1 MPYACSRNNAPG
13 EIRLKTPFGLEQ
25 FPRDFVLCL
34 GASFSAYSCISVFFL
49 FPLVLQLKGFEPLA
63 IGGAWIIFEF
73 VLLGTR
79 GWVNRWLTDRGS
91 RLGMVL
97 GSLILAAGVAVLSLD
112 LPYPVILLG
121 RSMMGAG
128 WGLFYIAATL
138 HQARVLPPHLIGKGF
153 GLAGLAPLL
162 PQLGLIPLAEWM
174 VRRGSP
180 GFLYSLSF
188 TGCALAAVLSW
199 KLSPAEFSLQPHLP
213 LGKCL
218 RGSWSNRSL
227 RALLLSGSLFAF
239 AAAGF
244 MPYVANAAT
253 EWGISGSSFL
263 WPQALSAIVSRLFFG
278 GWVDQYGKK
287 LLFPSFSCIAL
298 GTMISMMGG
307 TTHTFVLGG
316 LLDGIGMGMTY
327 PLLYSLVARASD
339 EKSRTALFTLFGT
352 FIDLL
357 WAFAPLTAA
366 ALAQALGFA
375 TVLRGSSL
383 LIAGVVLR
391 MGYAV
396 WPWLDER

>member
-1 MPYACSRNNAPG
+1 MPPRKNAPLPG
-13 EIRLKTPFGLEQ
+13 EILLKTPFGLEQ
-25 FPRDFVLCL
+25 FPRDFVFCL

-91 RLGMVL
+91 RPGMIL
-97 GSLILAAGVAVLSLD
+97 GSIVLAAGVAVLSAD
-112 LPYPVILLG
+112 LPYPMILLG

-128 WGLFYIAATL
+128 WGLFYIATTL
-138 HQARVLPPHLIGKGF
+138 HQARVLPSHLIGRGF

-174 VRRGSP
+174 VRQGSP
-180 GFLYSLSF
+180 GFLYALSF
-188 TGCALAAVLSW
+188 TGCALAAVFSW
-199 KLSPAEFSLQPHLP
+199 KLSPAKFPIQPHLP
-213 LGKCL
+213 LGECL
-218 RGSWSNRSL
+218 RESWSNRSL

-239 AAAGF
+239 SAAGF

-263 WPQALSAIVSRLFFG
+263 WPQALSAIVTRLLFG
-278 GWVDQYGKK
+278 EWVDRYGKK
-287 LLFPSFSCIAL
+287 LLFPSFFCIAL
-298 GTMISMMGG
+298 GTMISMIGG
-307 TTHTFVLGG
+307 TACTFVIGG
-316 LLDGIGMGMTY
+316 LLHGLGMGLTY

-339 EKSRTALFTLFGT
+339 ERSRTALFTLFGT

-357 WAFAPLTAA
+357 WAVAPLAAA
-366 ALAQALGFA
+366 ALAQALGFG

-383 LIAGVVLR
+383 LIAGFVAW
-391 MGYAV
+391 MWYAV
-396 WPWLDER
+396 WPWLGEG

>member
-1 MPYACSRNNAPG
+1 MPPRKNAPLPG
-13 EIRLKTPFGLEQ
+13 EILLKTPFGLEQ
-25 FPRDFVLCL
+25 FPRDFVFCL

-91 RLGMVL
+91 RPGMIL
-97 GSLILAAGVAVLSLD
+97 GSIVLAAGVAVLSAD
-112 LPYPVILLG
+112 LPYPMILLG

-128 WGLFYIAATL
+128 WGLFYIATTL
-138 HQARVLPPHLIGKGF
+138 HQARVLPSHLIGRGF

-174 VRRGSP
+174 VRQGSP
-180 GFLYSLSF
+180 GFLYALSF
-188 TGCALAAVLSW
+188 TGCVLAAVFSW
-199 KLSPAEFSLQPHLP
+199 KLSPAKFPLQPHLP
-213 LGKCL
+213 LGECL
-218 RGSWSNRSL
+218 RESWSNRSL

-239 AAAGF
+239 SAAGF

-263 WPQALSAIVSRLFFG
+263 WPQALSAIVTRLLFG
-278 GWVDQYGKK
+278 GWVDRYGKK
-287 LLFPSFSCIAL
+287 LLFPSFFCIAL
-298 GTMISMMGG
+298 GTMISMIGG
-307 TTHTFVLGG
+307 TACTFVIGG
-316 LLDGIGMGMTY
+316 LLHGLGMGLTY

-339 EKSRTALFTLFGT
+339 ERSRTALFTLFGT

-357 WAFAPLTAA
+357 WAVAPLAAA
-366 ALAQALGFA
+366 ALAQALGFG

-383 LIAGVVLR
+383 LIAGFVAW
-391 MGYAV
+391 MWYAV
-396 WPWLDER
+396 WPWLGEG